1 MLGRPRWLTL
11 EAKYLDRARS
21 FYETHLG
28 LEPERESDDEV
39 VYPTGEARLRLRA
52 PGAVPRGG
60 LHVHYALSVP
70 ASAYDD
76 WYERLDGPFD
86 LTEHRFGDARS
97 LYLYDPDGNCV
108 ELGEADDAGTDGDGS
123 GAGGEGG
130 ITSLFE
136 VVLEVEDLDAAT
148 AFYSALGCDVIDRGD
163 RRRRVRLT
171 AGDVDLE
178 LWEPHLGLADARGG
192 VHVDWGIA
200 ADEPAELADQVRGD
214 ALAVWETDDGVRIR
228 DPDGHYLTLCA

>member
-28 LEPERESDDEV
+28 LEPVSASEDEV
-39 VYPTGEARLRLRA
+39 AYPVGDTTLRLRA
-52 PGAVPRGG
+52 PGTVPRGG

-70 ASAYDD
+70 GSAYDD
-76 WYERLDGPFD
+76 WYDRLDGPFD
-86 LTEHRFGDARS
+86 LTEHRFGEARS

-108 ELGEADDAGTDGDGS
+108 ELGERTE
-123 GAGGEGG
+123 GEERDG
-130 ITSLFE
+130 ITGLFE
-136 VVLEVEDLDAAT
+136 VVLEVEGLDAAT
-148 AFYSALGCDVIDRGD
+148 AFYEALGFDVVDRGN

-200 ADEPAELADQVRGD
+200 ADDPEELADAVRED
-214 ALAVWETDDGVRIR
+214 ALAVDETGDGVRIR
-228 DPDGHYLTLCA
+228 DPDGHYLTLCR